1 MSHKVKCQGV
11 VHQVTWGRE
20 AGKKRRCPG
29 PRIQIRPEDSVFVF
43 FPRSDSNARGSW
55 ITLLISGDK

>member
-1 MSHKVKCQGV
+1 MCHVRSNVRVSCIRSAGERKLMRNADA
-11 VHQVTWGRE
+11 QV
-20 AGKKRRCPG
+20 PG
-29 PRIQIRPEDSVFVF
+29 SRLGLRTLFVF